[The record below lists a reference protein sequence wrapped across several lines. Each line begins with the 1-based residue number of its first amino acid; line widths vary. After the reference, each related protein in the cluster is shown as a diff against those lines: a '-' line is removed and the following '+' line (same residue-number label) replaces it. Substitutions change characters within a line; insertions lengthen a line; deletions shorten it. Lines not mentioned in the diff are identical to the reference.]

1 MSVGDKDTKSW
12 KQQADEIAA
21 AILRGDATICYTRCE
36 PCQWG
41 QHYDEPT
48 WHSWA
53 GPEDV
58 AHARATCQKDPSS
71 SRCGCSCAKT
81 EDGAA

>member
-1 MSVGDKDTKSW
+1 MSVGKPGDKSW

-21 AILRGDATICYTRCE
+21 AIARGNATICFTRCE

-41 QHYDEPT
+41 QHYEEPT

-53 GPEDV
+53 GPEDID
-58 AHARATCQKDPSS
+58 HAKATGQKDPSG
-71 SRCGCSCAKT
+71 SRCGCNCAKA
-81 EDGAA
+81 ES